1 MKVAIIGGTGNI
13 GTRLTKE
20 LISRGHSVTTISRN
34 PDKAVKDAK
43 VTAVKGDITN
53 PKAVAAQ
60 LKGHDVVISAVRF
73 SESPADNAIGAAKES
88 GVKRLLVVGGAA
100 SLIGGDGKL
109 VFEHLPEAWRGE
121 AGAGMKFLDTLRK
134 ESALDWTFLSPSAM
148 IGPGERTGKFRL
160 GLENLLTDAN
170 GKSHISYE
178 DYAIA
183 MVDEIEKPKHS
194 RKRFTVGY

>member
-1 MKVAIIGGTGNI
+1 MKIAIVGATGNI
-13 GTRLTKE
+13 GTRILKE
-20 LISRGHSVTTISRN
+20 AVSRGHSVTAISRN
-34 PDKAVKDAK
+34 PEKTHSDAK
-43 VTAVKGDITN
+43 VTAKKGDVTD
-53 PKAVAAQ
+53 PKA
-60 LKGHDVVISAVRF
+60 LSPLLGGHDVVISAVHF
-73 SESPADNAIGAAKES
+73 SSSPPANILEATTAV

-100 SLIGGDGKL
+100 SLKSADGKL
-109 VFEHLPEAWRGE
+109 VFESLPEAWRGE
-121 AGAGMKFLDTLRK
+121 AGAGIKFLDALRG

-160 GLENLLTDAN
+160 GDDQLLTAAD

-183 MVDEIEKPKHS
+183 MVDEVENPKHI

>member
-20 LISRGHSVTTISRN
+20 LISRGHGVTTISRN

-43 VTAVKGDITN
+43 VIAAKGDITN
-53 PKAVAAQ
+53 PKAVAAL

-73 SESPADNAIGAAKES
+73 SESPADNAISATKES

-100 SLIGGDGKL
+100 SLTGANGKM
-109 VFEHLPEAWRGE
+109 VFESLPEAWRGE
-121 AGAGMKFLDTLRK
+121 AGAGIKFLDTLRK
-134 ESALDWTFLSPSAM
+134 ETALDWTFLSPSAM

-160 GLENLLTDAN
+160 GTDQLLTDAA

-194 RKRFTVGY
+194 HKRFTVGY

>member
-34 PDKAVKDAK
+34 PEKAVKDAK

-53 PKAVAAQ
+53 PKGVAAQ
-60 LKGHDVVISAVRF
+60 LKGHDAVISAVRF
-73 SESPADNAIGAAKES
+73 SESPAGNAIAATKEA
-88 GVKRLLVVGGAA
+88 GVKRLMVVGGAA
-100 SLIGGDGKL
+100 SLTGANGKL
-109 VFEHLPEAWRGE
+109 VFESLPEAWRGE
-121 AGAGMKFLDTLRK
+121 AGAGIKFLETLKK
-134 ESALDWTFLSPSAM
+134 EAALDWTFLSPSAM
-148 IGPGERTGKFRL
+148 IGPGERTNKFRL
-160 GLENLLTDAN
+160 GTEQLLTDAA

-178 DYAIA
+178 DYAVA
-183 MVDEIEKPKHS
+183 MVNELEKPQHS

>member
-34 PDKAVKDAK
+34 PEKAVKDAK

-53 PKAVAAQ
+53 PKGVAAQ
-60 LKGHDVVISAVRF
+60 LKGHDAVISAVRF
-73 SESPADNAIGAAKES
+73 SESPADNAIAATKEA
-88 GVKRLLVVGGAA
+88 GVKRLMVVGGAA
-100 SLIGGDGKL
+100 SLTGANGKL
-109 VFEHLPEAWRGE
+109 VFESLPEAWRGE
-121 AGAGMKFLDTLRK
+121 AGAGIKFLETLKK
-134 ESALDWTFLSPSAM
+134 EAALDWTFLSPSAM
-148 IGPGERTGKFRL
+148 IGPGERTNKFRL
-160 GLENLLTDAN
+160 GTEQLLTDAA

-178 DYAIA
+178 DYAVA
-183 MVDEIEKPKHS
+183 MVNELEKPQHS